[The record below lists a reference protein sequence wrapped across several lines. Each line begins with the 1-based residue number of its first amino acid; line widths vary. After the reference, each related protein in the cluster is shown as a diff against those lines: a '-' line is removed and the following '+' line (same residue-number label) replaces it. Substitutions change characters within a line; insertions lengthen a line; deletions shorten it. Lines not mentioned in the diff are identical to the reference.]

1 MSDVTKTVRDISELK
16 QVAQVACNLFMS
28 ECKKAGIDIFI
39 TETYR
44 SQARQNYL
52 YEQGR
57 TRPGDEITWTRS
69 SRHTSRL
76 AWDIAVKVPKGQDPY
91 KDTKTFVRAGAVAKK
106 LGITWGGDWKK
117 PDMPHFEVKSTW
129 KAPKGYAVTNTKV
142 EESVR
147 MFTPTSS
154 TINNE
159 FIKILEKALEDK
171 IITDKNWVTKAKA
184 GQLPLDDAV
193 ALVALINSRK

>member
-1 MSDVTKTVRDISELK
+1 MSVKETVRDISELK
-16 QVAQVACNLFMS
+16 AVAQTACKLFLD
-28 ECKKAGIDIFI
+28 ECKKVGLDIFL

-57 TRPGDEITWTRS
+57 TRAGDIVTWTKS

-76 AWDIAVKVPKGQDPY
+76 AWDIACNKPSLYDIATLNKAGQ
-91 KDTKTFVRAGAVAKK
+91 VAKK
-106 LGITWGGDWKK
+106 LGITWGGDWKNI
-117 PDMPHFEVKSTW
+117 DRPHFEVKSTW
-129 KAPKGYAVTNTKV
+129 KAPKGYSVANAKK

-147 MFTPTSS
+147 MFNPTSS

-159 FIKILEKALEDK
+159 FIEILEKAVEDK
-171 IITDKNWVTKAKA
+171 IITDKSWITKAKA
-184 GQLPLDDAV
+184 GKLPLDDAV
-193 ALVALINSRK
+193 ALTALINNRRK